1 MPNWKKVIVSGSD
14 ATLNSLNL
22 TNATSGATVFSIDGT
37 QGRLFSITDEL
48 SGSLFA
54 VSDISGIPSFEVF
67 SDDTVKI
74 GTYNSESI
82 VVSGSELKLSHLS
95 TQGSETDVLTINGSN
110 VVGTRQLSSGAF
122 ASAYSLPLATSST
135 RGGVKIGYS
144 ENGKNYPVEL
154 SSEKMYVNVPWS
166 DTNTQLS
173 NSDVIGV
180 FSAGENITISEAGEI
195 SATDTNTDTNTVTS
209 IRRDNTGTYRT
220 GNINL
225 VGGSNVTIT
234 ESPNGTFTFAS
245 TDTNTDTNTQNT
257 YSTSVVSSSGIKL
270 RLTGAGHNGATTDD
284 VKFAGSGATSV
295 SRTDASTITISSTD
309 TNTQLSNEEVIGVFS
324 AGENITISDSGEISA
339 ADTDTNTVTS
349 IRRDNTGTYRTG
361 NINLVGGSNVT
372 ISESP
377 NGTFT
382 FASTDTNTDT
392 NTTYTLK
399 ALTNDGSNSN
409 PFITLD
415 ASAGSDD
422 TIMLSGS
429 GATSVTRGDD
439 GLITVSSTDTNT
451 QLSTSQVRGKIS
463 AGTGISYDSSTGVI
477 SSTVTDTNTNT
488 QNTYSVS
495 VPSSTTKLR
504 LSGAGHD
511 GSTTDDIEF
520 AGSGA
525 TTVTRTNG
533 SKLTISSTDTNT
545 QLTTAQVRAK
555 ISAEGL
561 VSYDEESGIISTSA
575 NNYSLPAATA
585 TTRGGIEL
593 FSNTMQSTAA
603 NSVSSTASRTYGLQI
618 NSAGQGVVNVPWER
632 TRININSAG
641 LSSGDFS
648 LIDGVNG
655 SLKSQGGNV
664 FSIEATNTTYT
675 ADGNYGLTL
684 SGTTF
689 RLEDDRRRNS
699 STTDIKTGNTH
710 DYTWYDADVGIRWY
724 VAGVEDMR
732 LQNGGTLQVD
742 GDVVAYSTTISDE
755 RLKDNVTTIENP
767 LDKIKELRGVEYD
780 WNAGSRKGKRDLGL
794 IAQEVEKVIPNIVHE
809 HEQPFLND
817 DEDDKTLYK
826 TVDYEK
832 MVAVLIEGMKEQQS
846 QIDELKSE
854 INQLKGKV

>member
-14 ATLNSLNL
+14 AILNSLNL
-22 TNATSGATVFSIDGT
+22 TNATAGATVFSIDGT
-37 QGRLFSITDEL
+37 EGRLFSITDEL

-74 GTYNSESI
+74 GTHNSESI

-135 RGGVKIGYS
+135 RGGAKIGYS

-154 SSEKMYVNVPWS
+154 SSEKMYVNVPW
-166 DTNTQLS
+166 
-173 NSDVIGV
+173 
-180 FSAGENITISEAGEI
+180 
-195 SATDTNTDTNTVTS
+195 
-209 IRRDNTGTYRT
+209 
-220 GNINL
+220 
-225 VGGSNVTIT
+225 
-234 ESPNGTFTFAS
+234 
-245 TDTNTDTNTQNT
+245 
-257 YSTSVVSSSGIKL
+257 
-270 RLTGAGHNGATTDD
+270 
-284 VKFAGSGATSV
+284 
-295 SRTDASTITISSTD
+295 TD
-309 TNTQLSNEEVIGVFS
+309 TNTQLSSEDVIGVFS

-339 ADTDTNTVTS
+339 TDTNTDTNTVTS

-392 NTTYTLK
+392 NTTYLLK
-399 ALTNDGSNSN
+399 AAKYDGANSN
-409 PFITLD
+409 PYLHLD
-415 ASAGSDD
+415 ANSGTDD
-422 TIMLSGS
+422 YVQLSGG
-429 GATSVTRGDD
+429 GATTVTRNSD
-439 GLITVSSTDTNT
+439 GQITISSTDNNT
-451 QLSTSQVRGKIS
+451 QLSTAQVRSKLS

-477 SSTVTDTNTNT
+477 TCDVVNTDTNTVDMGDGFKVQDGDGTNVTITENKYLKFKEGESIDINFTDTDGGGSSDPFDLTFSLKTAGVGAGTYGSTANGTKIDQITVDAYGRVTNVTTGATGTSNSDTQLSNEDVIAVFSAGENITISDSGEISATDTNTDTNT

-504 LSGAGHD
+504 LTGAGHN

-525 TTVTRTNG
+525 TTVTRTND

-545 QLTTAQVRAK
+545 QLSTAQVRAK

-561 VSYDEESGIISTSA
+561 VSYDEETGVISTSA
-575 NNYSLPAATA
+575 NNYTLPAATA
-585 TTRGGIEL
+585 TTKGGVEL
-593 FSNTMQSTAA
+593 FSNTVQSTAA
-603 NSVSSTASRTYGLQI
+603 NSVSSTASRTYGVQL
-618 NSAGQGVVNVPWER
+618 NSAGQAVVNVPWTR
-632 TRININSAG
+632 TRLSFAGGSA
-641 LSSGDFS
+641 LSGDIS
-648 LIDGVNG
+648 LVDGTNTSWKHNG
-655 SLKSQGGNV
+655 GSSYSLT
-664 FSIEATNTTYT
+664 ATNTTYT

-699 STTDIKTGNTH
+699 TSTDIKTGNTH

-742 GDVVAYSTTISDE
+742 GDVVAFSTTISDE
-755 RLKDNVTTIENP
+755 RLKDNVATIENP
-767 LDKIKELRGVEYD
+767 LDKIKALRGVEYD